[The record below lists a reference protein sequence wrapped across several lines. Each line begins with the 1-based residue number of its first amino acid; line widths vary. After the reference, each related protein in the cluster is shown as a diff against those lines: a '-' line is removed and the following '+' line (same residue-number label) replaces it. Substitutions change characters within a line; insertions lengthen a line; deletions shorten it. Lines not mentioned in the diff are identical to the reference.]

1 MGNIDKSVSKMV
13 QSPQDDESLHLKVFF
28 FRTGRGNEP
37 VREWLKSL
45 SVVEKR
51 AIGEDVKTVQ
61 FGWPLGMPLIRKL
74 ESGLWEIRSNLPS
87 GIARIIFT
95 VKDNAMIL
103 LHGFIKKSQKT
114 PLADLR
120 IARLRLGQIKG
131 VE

>member
-1 MGNIDKSVSKMV
+1 
-13 QSPQDDESLHLKVFF
+13 
-28 FRTGRGNEP
+28 
-37 VREWLKSL
+37 
-45 SVVEKR
+45 VEKR

-61 FGWPLGMPLIRKL
+61 FGWPLGMPLVRKL
-74 ESGLWEIRSNLPS
+74 EQGLWEIRSNLPY

-95 VKDNAMIL
+95 VKDNSMIL

-120 IARLRLGQIKG
+120 IARLRLRQIKG